1 MKSMQVSKPS
11 RSGKPPAGGGSP
23 IQVLTRAV
31 ALGFC
36 ALSITVIMIARTYSY
51 RSPTGPGPG
60 FFPLWLGIFMLALS
74 LIWIAQLIAERSKEE
89 SRDRIVPPGAILPIA
104 ATLGGS
110 LAYAFILPAAGY
122 PIAMS
127 LYMMLLLTVIS
138 GTKPGVG
145 AAVSVAVSLGS
156 YYLLAY
162 GMGIPLPRSPF
173 ALLGHLGL

>member
-1 MKSMQVSKPS
+1 MKSTPAHKAS
-11 RSGKPPAGGGSP
+11 RPDTPPAGGRSP
-23 IQVLTRAV
+23 IQVLTRGV

-51 RSPTGPGPG
+51 RSSTGPGPG

-74 LIWIAQLIAERSKEE
+74 LIWIAQLIAERAKED

-104 ATLGGS
+104 ATLAGS
-110 LAYAFILPAAGY
+110 FAYAFILPIAGY
-122 PIAMS
+122 PISMS

-138 GTKPGVG
+138 AMKPGVG
-145 AAVSVAVSLGS
+145 AVTSIAVSLGS